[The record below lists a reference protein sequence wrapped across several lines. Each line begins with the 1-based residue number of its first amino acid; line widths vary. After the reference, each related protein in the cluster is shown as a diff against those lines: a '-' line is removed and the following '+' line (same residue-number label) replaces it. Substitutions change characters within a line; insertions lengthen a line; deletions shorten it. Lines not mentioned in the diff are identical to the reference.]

1 MELNAYVY
9 ICGRKM
15 DLKQLADVA
24 AQKFIIRMNQ
34 LFSHLVRGIKA
45 LQIIH
50 ENTTNDDLCLRLY
63 ITRWCIDH
71 HDVISSSP
79 DLLSLIRMQEPTAWT
94 IASEIQP
101 QLEVKLKPSELW
113 RCR

>member
-1 MELNAYVY
+1 ML
-9 ICGRKM
+9 
-15 DLKQLADVA
+15 
-24 AQKFIIRMNQ
+24 RMNQ

-50 ENTTNDDLCLRLY
+50 ENTTTDDDLCLRLH

-71 HDVISSSP
+71 HDVISSLP
-79 DLLSLIRMQEPTAWT
+79 DLLSLIRMHEPTAWT

-101 QLEVKLKPSELW
+101 QLESQAETIRTMEMQIKMQEESL
-113 RCR
+113 